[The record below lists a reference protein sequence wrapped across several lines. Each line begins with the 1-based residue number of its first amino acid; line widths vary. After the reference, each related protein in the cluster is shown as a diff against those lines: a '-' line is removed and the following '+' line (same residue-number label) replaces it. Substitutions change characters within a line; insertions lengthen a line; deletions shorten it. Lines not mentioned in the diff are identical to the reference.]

1 MKITT
6 LGLAML
12 FVGLAAGPVYA
23 ADGTLNFIGRV
34 VNGACKLEGAG
45 NNGVIDISMGDIP
58 LSRLKNSQSGTG
70 PAVGVDIRVK
80 DCEKGTYYIVMDGP
94 SPTATPEN
102 HVLALNDSGKPAG
115 SVGILLTDRTGT
127 PIGLDAHLDPQHDPR
142 IEIPVDGGS
151 GTFSLKAFY
160 YTWDKAH
167 VLPGDGNA
175 TARFTIMQ
183 E

>member
-1 MKITT
+1 
-6 LGLAML
+6 
-12 FVGLAAGPVYA
+12 
-23 ADGTLNFIGRV
+23 
-34 VNGACKLEGAG
+34 
-45 NNGVIDISMGDIP
+45 
-58 LSRLKNSQSGTG
+58 
-70 PAVGVDIRVK
+70 
-80 DCEKGTYYIVMDGP
+80 
-94 SPTATPEN
+94 
-102 HVLALNDSGKPAG
+102 GKPAG